1 MTGCVPTIKQSKIPS
16 FLERLKKEKFS
27 KEQKVIVGD
36 LLHYV
41 NDLETNLWLQNQ
53 LLFPKKTMTS
63 MSHSQFALVDVMVKS
78 VSLVSNTF
86 VVVSSIE
93 NP

>member
-16 FLERLKKEKFS
+16 FLERLKSEKFS

-41 NDLETNLWLQNQ
+41 NDLETNL
-53 LLFPKKTMTS
+53 
-63 MSHSQFALVDVMVKS
+63 
-78 VSLVSNTF
+78 
-86 VVVSSIE
+86 
-93 NP
+93 